1 MILGI
6 TGKSGSGKHTVAK
19 YFQQRDWKILD
30 ADKIAHKLYRPY
42 LRIWRDVVDRFGEGI
57 LKTND
62 IINRQKLRKIVFAGT
77 PESNQALKDL
87 NGIVHPE
94 LKRYIKDEVYFQ
106 KKRKK
111 NTIVVAALWKEL
123 GLPNVCDKVLLI
135 KAGDALAF
143 ERINKRDG
151 IDFEMYEAYTQNQ
164 TNLPKADFTV
174 KNEGTFQELYKKLNK
189 IISEL

>member
-6 TGKSGSGKHTVAK
+6 TGKSGSGKHTIAK
-19 YFQQRDWKILD
+19 FFQQRDWKILD

-77 PESNQALKDL
+77 VESNQALKDL
-87 NGIVHPE
+87 NDIVHPE

-111 NTIVVAALWKEL
+111 NTIVIAALWEEL
-123 GLPNVCDKVLLI
+123 GLPNVCDKVLLV

-143 ERINKRDG
+143 ERIQKRDG
-151 IDFEMYEAYTQNQ
+151 INFEMYEAYTQNQ
-164 TNLPKADFTV
+164 TNPPKADFTV
-174 KNEGTFQELYKKLNK
+174 ENEGTFQELYKKLNK